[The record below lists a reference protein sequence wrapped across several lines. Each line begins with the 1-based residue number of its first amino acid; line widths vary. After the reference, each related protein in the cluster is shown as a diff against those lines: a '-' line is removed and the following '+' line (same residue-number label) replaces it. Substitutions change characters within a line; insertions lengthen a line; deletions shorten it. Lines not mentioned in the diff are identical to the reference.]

1 MSKKTKNLSQQKN
14 CWDRNKNKSCGATR
28 LAVKITAT
36 QRVQKIHRLLFTES
50 HAPSHILRQNL
61 CPFRSTSEVHS
72 ATSPLPRSHRPR
84 LAVRFDQYS
93 LLTLLQRFNYLYH
106 TFFWLSSTFLKK
118 FITGLQEN
126 SVHLRCLKT
135 VRLSIRPVILVSR
148 GGFLCFANKFM

>member
-1 MSKKTKNLSQQKN
+1 MYEIPGARRQLLLSKNIRSLSLKCRKNKKPVSAKN

-118 FITGLQEN
+118 FITGL
-126 SVHLRCLKT
+126 SA
-135 VRLSIRPVILVSR
+135 RPVSSR
-148 GGFLCFANKFM
+148 LL